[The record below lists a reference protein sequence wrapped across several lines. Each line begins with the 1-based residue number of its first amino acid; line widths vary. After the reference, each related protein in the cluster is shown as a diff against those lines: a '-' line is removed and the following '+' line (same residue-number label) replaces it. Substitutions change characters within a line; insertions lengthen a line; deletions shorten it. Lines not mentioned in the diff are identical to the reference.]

1 MMPRTQK
8 QQSSAGS
15 VVLDLSGPKLRAALS
30 DLIDAAEPSGGIE
43 RYISD
48 LQLKVTLFRK
58 LLVENNVL
66 ALDPAAFS
74 ALIGFIAT
82 VRRRIKAA
90 LENYGLDRLLCAI
103 ERLLKGEGTA
113 AERLRQFTA
122 AFPNDRGHR
131 WVRDLGAELL
141 HFTDPQN
148 LPLATR
154 WVWDVQTNTGVL
166 REIWHADDVDNL
178 HIPVS
183 DDFET
188 FEILR
193 EELTGFLRGE
203 GFFRDLGLYVDLL
216 CAHIY
221 ALYINDRA
229 GQYLRTDFGRN
240 EAPMAHTRRMLGLDA
255 IEREPA
261 RSWLALIEESAAQAA
276 QELARPGA

>member
-1 MMPRTQK
+1 MMPIPPK
-8 QQSSAGS
+8 QQSDRSS
-15 VVLDLSGPKLRAALS
+15 IVLDLSGPKLRAALS

-74 ALIGFIAT
+74 ALIAFIAT

-90 LENYGLDRLLCAI
+90 LENYGLDRMLSTI
-103 ERLLKGEGTA
+103 ERLLNGEGTA

-154 WVWDVQTNTGVL
+154 WVWDMQTNTGVL
-166 REIWHADDVDNL
+166 REIWHAEDVDHL
-178 HIPVS
+178 HIPIS

-188 FEILR
+188 FETLR
-193 EELTGFLRGE
+193 EELIGFLRGE

-240 EAPMAHTRRMLGLDA
+240 EAPMAHTKRMLGLDA
-255 IEREPA
+255 IEREPG
-261 RSWLALIEESAAQAA
+261 RGWLALIEERAAQAA
-276 QELARPGA
+276 KELARPGA